1 MSTLRFTD
9 RPMNVLC
16 KLFAGAV
23 LLLASVSATGCG
35 RPFKVETAPGFIE
48 LSGQN
53 EYAYRA
59 TTPEGVVVAVR
70 VVEDEDRADVDF
82 WAKAVTLQMRDV
94 SGYALTSSKDV
105 QSRDGTKGKELRFGH
120 DEDKK
125 PYEYVVQLYA
135 AQGRL
140 FVVEAGGAKE
150 QMDRAKDSVAWTM
163 KSVKVKCDTIVSP
176 VLASKTCGRW

>member
-1 MSTLRFTD
+1 MITRHMGAM
-9 RPMNVLC
+9 R
-16 KLFAGAV
+16 KLLGAAV
-23 LLLASVSATGCG
+23 LALAAVSLGGCG

-48 LSGQN
+48 LAGQS

-70 VVEDEDRADVDF
+70 VVEDEERADVDF

-94 SGYALTSSKDV
+94 SGYALLGTKDV
-105 QSRDGTKGKELRFGH
+105 ESRDGTKGKELRFGH

-135 AQGRL
+135 AQSRL
-140 FVVEAGGAKE
+140 FVVEAGGTKE
-150 QMDRAKDSVAWTM
+150 QMDRAKASIEWTM

-176 VLASKTCGRW
+176 VLASKTCGRWI